1 MELEFL
7 EKEGNIA
14 TSNPILVVD
23 IVFKM
28 RNLDI
33 TGTR

>member
-1 MELEFL
+1 MEPEFI
-7 EKEGNIA
+7 EKEGDIV
-14 TSNPILVVD
+14 TSNPILVGD

>member
-1 MELEFL
+1 MEPEFI
-7 EKEGNIA
+7 EKEGDIA
-14 TSNPILVVD
+14 TSNLILVGD
-23 IVFKM
+23 IVFEM